1 MKSGMLLR
9 HAVRAM
15 TSQKTTIPMANPQ
28 VLRQLFVARQQ
39 CNAMGVVNA
48 RHFFSNKK
56 KEEAEA
62 AAAAADETKEKQ
74 EEDASAETVKEDV
87 KKETADAA
95 EEPAADKA
103 DEKKD

>member
-62 AAAAADETKEKQ
+62 AAAADETKEKQ
-74 EEDASAETVKEDV
+74 EDDASAETVKEDV